1 MKKLVFLIYLLAIT
15 TISCKS
21 AQQVVNSTFAIIED
35 GQTSL
40 PENPP
45 MSINPETGE
54 PVIEETDERK
64 PFPTMWFDRGNIE
77 TVVYGPEKNF
87 NIIIRSSGDHNVS
100 DFIKRAKVDYLYT
113 LLERTEGTKSSE
125 EILQNIYI
133 KPGPFEHRSQY
144 FLYITS
150 GMASA
155 LGSSGQSAKIKVSL
169 FFQDTRGVTDK
180 NGYQPGR
187 LDLTLVVKRR

>member
-1 MKKLVFLIYLLAIT
+1 MKKLVLLISILSIIA
-15 TISCKS
+15 ISCKS
-21 AQQVVNSTFAIIED
+21 AQQTVSSTFAIIED
-35 GQTSL
+35 GETSL

-45 MSINPETGE
+45 IKINPDTGE

-64 PFPTMWFDRGNIE
+64 PFPTMWFDRGTIE
-77 TVVYGPEKNF
+77 TIVSGPDQNF

-100 DFIKRAKVDYLYT
+100 EFIKRAKVEYQYI

-144 FLYITS
+144 FLYVTS

-155 LGSSGQSAKIKVSL
+155 LGSSGQSAKIKVSF
-169 FFQDTRGVTDK
+169 FFQDTKEMTDRD
-180 NGYQPGR
+180 GYQPGR

>member
-169 FFQDTRGVTDK
+169 FFQDTKGIEDNT
-180 NGYQPGR
+180 GYKPGR

>member
-40 PENPP
+40 PESPP